1 MRAKNILCN
10 PLLESPVSAI
20 FYATYSSQPPQIGAS
35 VELSSGVSMMY
46 CTVQYSKLAGSMAK
60 AHGECIAA
68 IVAATSLTM
77 ILPKDGPKNVV
88 CGQHLIVRTKV
99 FSSQGDFMNRRNF
112 LSRSLAASALSLAAA
127 GDLPA
132 QVGSTADQSAPQ
144 YMDLRRYHLAN
155 GSGVKLTTAFF
166 ADALIPALN
175 RLGIGPVGAFS
186 VYFGPDS
193 PSYYLLMPSSKL
205 ETLVTADLELA
216 KDDVFMK
223 AAAPFWDAPAATPPY
238 VRIESSLLR
247 AFPGYPKVTPPA
259 SAATK
264 GKRIYQLRQYQSPTN
279 MDHVRKVEMFHNG
292 EFGFFAKAGAA
303 GVFYADTLVGPNLPN
318 LTYMLSFP
326 DMPSLEADWEKF
338 SADPD
343 WKKLSADSRF
353 NLDPPTVSSI
363 TSLVLHPL
371 TCSQV

>member
-1 MRAKNILCN
+1 M
-10 PLLESPVSAI
+10 
-20 FYATYSSQPPQIGAS
+20 
-35 VELSSGVSMMY
+35 
-46 CTVQYSKLAGSMAK
+46 
-60 AHGECIAA
+60 
-68 IVAATSLTM
+68 
-77 ILPKDGPKNVV
+77 D
-88 CGQHLIVRTKV
+88 
-99 FSSQGDFMNRRNF
+99 RRNF
-112 LSRSLAASALSLAAA
+112 LSGSLAASALSLATAA
-127 GDLPA
+127 DLSA
-132 QVGSTADQSAPQ
+132 QVGSTADKSSPQ
-144 YMDLRRYHLAN
+144 YMDLRRYHLAS
-155 GSGVKLTTAFF
+155 GPGVKLTTAFF

-186 VYFGPDS
+186 VYLGPDS

-238 VRIESSLLR
+238 IRIESSLLR
-247 AFPGYPKVTPPA
+247 AFPGYPTVTPPA

-264 GKRIYQLRQYQSPTN
+264 EKRIYQLRVYQSPTN

-292 EFGFFAKAGAA
+292 EFNFFAKAGAA
-303 GVFYADTLVGPNLPN
+303 GVFYADTLVGPDMPN

-326 DMPSLEADWEKF
+326 DMSALEADWEKF

-353 NLDPPTVSSI
+353 NLDPPTVSNI
-363 TSLVLHPL
+363 TSLVLRPL
-371 TCSQV
+371 ACSQV